1 MGVFLVAWPGDTTAA
16 EMLGWHLLSLLL
28 LWYSQQQPWYCL
40 IVLKWPE
47 LLRLVSGPSSAAPTC
62 SGGWVCVPW
71 GHGSSSAKCIS
82 VLVQECSVQLLKDPA
97 PQESSG
103 EGQVV
108 CMFIIVKIFTAG
120 KCTHKQ
126 TLKSIFLTCFP
137 PSCLRS
143 IYVLLTIIKYRLFQ
157 CKLCE
162 ISGLPSYSQRLKLH
176 IFLLTSLHLNFEVW
190 LWKSLAHP
198 CKTNGKTQ
206 RTALFGITQGCL
218 RRYYLCLSQSTAKM
232 ISLLLKNQSIPFLC
246 THLPRGK
253 AEQQRYST
261 PSLF

>member
-1 MGVFLVAWPGDTTAA
+1 M
-16 EMLGWHLLSLLL
+16 H
-28 LWYSQQQPWYCL
+28 SQANSEEHFPDL
-40 IVLKWPE
+40 F
-47 LLRLVSGPSSAAPTC
+47 SS
-62 SGGWVCVPW
+62 
-71 GHGSSSAKCIS
+71 
-82 VLVQECSVQLLKDPA
+82 
-97 PQESSG
+97 
-103 EGQVV
+103 
-108 CMFIIVKIFTAG
+108 
-120 KCTHKQ
+120 
-126 TLKSIFLTCFP
+126 
-137 PSCLRS
+137 SCLRS

-206 RTALFGITQGCL
+206 RAALFGITQGCL

-246 THLPRGK
+246 THLPGARQSSKGTPHPPYFK
-253 AEQQRYST
+253 DNIDPFVCQPVQRVTAATIFLHLEIILEQRWLPADPGQDLDAQAQQDLSYRDLWEQSCSRELVRTLGTQTRREAILVIAAWRREEKRQREGS
-261 PSLF
+261 FGV